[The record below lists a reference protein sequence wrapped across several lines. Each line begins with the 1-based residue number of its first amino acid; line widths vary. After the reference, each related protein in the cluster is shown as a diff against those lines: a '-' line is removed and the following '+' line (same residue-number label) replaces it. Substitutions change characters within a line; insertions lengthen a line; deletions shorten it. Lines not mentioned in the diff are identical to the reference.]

1 MFFPKGDFGAIKEI
15 SGSWEALLAKASA
28 EIFKPG
34 AMLTP
39 YNILGSVIIINFVA
53 VPRSTNMVGVP
64 YLFNIPTAPDT
75 KSAPT
80 SCGSSVRIIKP
91 VLIPL
96 FTIIVFT
103 LKIF

>member
-1 MFFPKGDFGAIKEI
+1 
-15 SGSWEALLAKASA
+15 
-28 EIFKPG
+28 
-34 AMLTP
+34 MLTP

-53 VPRSTNMVGVP
+53 GPRSTNMVGVP
-64 YLFNIPTAPDT
+64 YLFNTPTAPDT

-103 LKIF
+103 LKIFSKLIAILSVKIGTTEESTIFLIIVPL